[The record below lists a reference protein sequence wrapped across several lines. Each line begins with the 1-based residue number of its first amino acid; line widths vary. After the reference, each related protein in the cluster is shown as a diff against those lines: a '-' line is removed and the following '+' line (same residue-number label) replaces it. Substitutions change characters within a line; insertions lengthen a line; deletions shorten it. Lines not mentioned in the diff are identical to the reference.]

1 MEREIALIVDE
12 NAATGVRT
20 SWCGNSENF
29 CEEARSFDPTMA
41 HSPLFEPQNLTFSLA
56 DDSMMMFAFRQTAAP
71 CARRLASVYT
81 RRQNVVSLR
90 SFAAVSMQLIKD
102 LRSQSGAPISECKK
116 ALEATSDGSIEEA
129 MDWLRQHG
137 AAKASAKAQGREA
150 AEGLVGLRVAGDGSA
165 AAIIRISSETDFAS
179 RSAAFVNLVTH
190 AVDATLAQ
198 TNVQGIV
205 EQDVLL
211 SSEYNGKSVK
221 DALDEA
227 VVAIR
232 ENLGV
237 SSAMRLGS
245 DQGRFVGYVHGRVEG
260 SPVVGT
266 AASVVHVV
274 GKNKS
279 DVPDEVLKDAGKKL
293 AMHVVAA
300 KPQYLTPDDV
310 PEDVIAKEKDILMQ
324 QV

>member
-1 MEREIALIVDE
+1 
-12 NAATGVRT
+12 
-20 SWCGNSENF
+20 
-29 CEEARSFDPTMA
+29 
-41 HSPLFEPQNLTFSLA
+41 
-56 DDSMMMFAFRQTAAP
+56 
-71 CARRLASVYT
+71 
-81 RRQNVVSLR
+81 
-90 SFAAVSMQLIKD
+90 MQLIKD

-150 AEGLVGLRVAGDGSA
+150 AEGLVGLKVAGDGSA

-324 QV
+324 QMADSGKPADILEKIVDGRMRKFYEGVCLTEQPHMVEEKNPKVSKVLDTLGIQVTQFELKSIS

>member
-1 MEREIALIVDE
+1 
-12 NAATGVRT
+12 
-20 SWCGNSENF
+20 
-29 CEEARSFDPTMA
+29 
-41 HSPLFEPQNLTFSLA
+41 
-56 DDSMMMFAFRQTAAP
+56 
-71 CARRLASVYT
+71 
-81 RRQNVVSLR
+81 
-90 SFAAVSMQLIKD
+90 MQLIKD

-324 QV
+324 QMADSGKPADILEKIVDGRMRKFYEGVCLTEQPHMVEEKNPKVSKVLDTLGIQVTQFELKSIS

>member
-1 MEREIALIVDE
+1 
-12 NAATGVRT
+12 
-20 SWCGNSENF
+20 
-29 CEEARSFDPTMA
+29 
-41 HSPLFEPQNLTFSLA
+41 
-56 DDSMMMFAFRQTAAP
+56 
-71 CARRLASVYT
+71 
-81 RRQNVVSLR
+81 
-90 SFAAVSMQLIKD
+90 MQLIKD

>member
-1 MEREIALIVDE
+1 
-12 NAATGVRT
+12 
-20 SWCGNSENF
+20 
-29 CEEARSFDPTMA
+29 
-41 HSPLFEPQNLTFSLA
+41 
-56 DDSMMMFAFRQTAAP
+56 MMFALLQTAAP
-71 CARRLASVYT
+71 CARRLATVHS
-81 RRQNVVSLR
+81 RRQNVVSVR
-90 SFAAVSMQLIKD
+90 SFAAVSMQLIKE
-102 LRSQSGAPISECKK
+102 LRSQSGAPIGECKK
-116 ALEATSDGSIEEA
+116 ALEATSDGNMEEA

-150 AEGLVGLRVAGDGSA
+150 AEGLVGLRVADDGSA
-165 AAIIRISSETDFAS
+165 AAIIQISSETDFAS

-190 AVDATLAQ
+190 TADAALSQ
-198 TNVQGIV
+198 TNVKGNL
-205 EQDVLL
+205 EEEVLL
-211 SSEYNGKSVK
+211 SSEYNDKSVK

-274 GKNKS
+274 GKNES
-279 DVPDEVLKDAGKKL
+279 DVSDEVLMDAGKKL

-300 KPQYLTPDDV
+300 KPQYLTPNDV
-310 PEDVIAKEKDILMQ
+310 PADVIAKEKDILTQ
-324 QV
+324 QVRIVVYIPRLLYFELTDLLLFDNTFEDGRFRKAS

>member
-1 MEREIALIVDE
+1 
-12 NAATGVRT
+12 
-20 SWCGNSENF
+20 
-29 CEEARSFDPTMA
+29 
-41 HSPLFEPQNLTFSLA
+41 
-56 DDSMMMFAFRQTAAP
+56 
-71 CARRLASVYT
+71 
-81 RRQNVVSLR
+81 
-90 SFAAVSMQLIKD
+90 MQLIKD

-137 AAKASAKAQGREA
+137 AAKASAKAQEREA
-150 AEGLVGLRVAGDGSA
+150 AEGLVGLKVAGDGSA

-324 QV
+324 QMADSGKPADILEKIVDGRMRKFYEGVCLTEQPHMVEEKNPKVSKVLDTLGIQVTQFELKSIS

>member
-1 MEREIALIVDE
+1 
-12 NAATGVRT
+12 
-20 SWCGNSENF
+20 
-29 CEEARSFDPTMA
+29 
-41 HSPLFEPQNLTFSLA
+41 
-56 DDSMMMFAFRQTAAP
+56 
-71 CARRLASVYT
+71 
-81 RRQNVVSLR
+81 
-90 SFAAVSMQLIKD
+90 MQLIKD

-310 PEDVIAKEKDILMQ
+310 PEDVVAKEKDILMQ
-324 QV
+324 QMADSGKPADILEKIVDGRMRKFYEGVCLTEQPHMVEEKNPKVSKVLDTLGIQVTQFELKSIS

>member
-1 MEREIALIVDE
+1 
-12 NAATGVRT
+12 
-20 SWCGNSENF
+20 
-29 CEEARSFDPTMA
+29 
-41 HSPLFEPQNLTFSLA
+41 
-56 DDSMMMFAFRQTAAP
+56 
-71 CARRLASVYT
+71 
-81 RRQNVVSLR
+81 
-90 SFAAVSMQLIKD
+90 MQLIKD

-137 AAKASAKAQGREA
+137 AAKASAKAQEREA
-150 AEGLVGLRVAGDGSA
+150 AEGLVGLKVAGDGSA

-324 QV
+324 QMADSGKPADILEKIVDGKMRKFYEGVCLTEQPHMVEEKNPKVSKVLDTLGIQVTQFELKSIS